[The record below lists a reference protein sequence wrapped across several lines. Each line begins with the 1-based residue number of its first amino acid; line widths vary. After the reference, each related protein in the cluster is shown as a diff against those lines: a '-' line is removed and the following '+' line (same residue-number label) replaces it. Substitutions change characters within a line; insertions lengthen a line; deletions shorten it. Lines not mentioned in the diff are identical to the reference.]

1 MLIQI
6 AILNN
11 DFAYYILNKADKLSS
26 PLKKE
31 LRKLVKYKMIGNK
44 YIIKR
49 KYKELLMKK
58 IRLKKFAEKYF
69 SD

>member
-1 MLIQI
+1 LIQI

-58 IRLKKFAEKYF
+58 ISLKKFAEKYF